1 MSDDNNEVIEDNL
14 DNPGD
19 IVDDDKLDN
28 VKHGGVQIS
37 NDDSIDNAIISSDDL
52 DSKI

>member
-28 VKHGGVQIS
+28 VIYGDVEIS
-37 NDDSIDNAIISSDDL
+37 NDDSIDNTVISSDGL